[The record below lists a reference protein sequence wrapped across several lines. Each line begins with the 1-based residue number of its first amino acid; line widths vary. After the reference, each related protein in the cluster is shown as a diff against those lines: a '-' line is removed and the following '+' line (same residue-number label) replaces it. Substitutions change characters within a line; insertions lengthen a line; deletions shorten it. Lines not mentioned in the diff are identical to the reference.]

1 MKLNNF
7 QHQVG
12 GLVEGL
18 IGIKHIQQFPKAVFH
33 LQNGLTIFKHSLRPA
48 GDRSRV
54 YCLGGSLPAL
64 QHFHQQAGSES
75 KNILFSSSLGDR
87 ELCGELLF
95 EGGSMHDS
103 MRGLSPLLS
112 NNEWREALSEGPSR
126 TVQKELVTDAMLI
139 GSNNETQLDF
149 CAHASNKQTP

>member
-1 MKLNNF
+1 MRLNNF

-33 LQNGLTIFKHSLRPA
+33 LQNGLTIFKHALRPA

-64 QHFHQQAGSES
+64 QHFHRQAGSEAN
-75 KNILFSSSLGDR
+75 NILYSSIGDR
-87 ELCGELLF
+87 DLCGELLF
-95 EGGSMHDS
+95 EGGSQHNDM
-103 MRGLSPLLS
+103 MGLPPLLS
-112 NNEWREALSEGPSR
+112 DEKWREELSEGPSR
-126 TVQKELVTDAMLI
+126 AMQKELVTDALLV
-139 GSNNETQLDF
+139 GSKNVTQLDF
-149 CAHASNKQTP
+149 CVRASNKQTP